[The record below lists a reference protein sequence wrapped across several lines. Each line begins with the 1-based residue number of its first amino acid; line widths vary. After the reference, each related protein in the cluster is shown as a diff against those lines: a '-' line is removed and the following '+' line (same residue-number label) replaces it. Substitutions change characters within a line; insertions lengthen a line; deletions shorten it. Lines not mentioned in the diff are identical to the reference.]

1 MSKNLSKRRGG
12 FTLIELM
19 IVVAIIGILAAI
31 AIPNF
36 VRFQLRSKSSEGKT
50 NLAGIRTSEESYFA
64 EYGTYIAA
72 TASPAALPTPHS
84 SKQAFVNVMGVGKG
98 FDQIGWSP
106 EGQVYFQY
114 DVVPGAAS
122 DYTAGASA
130 DIDADNANQRWS
142 YARTANGA
150 VPVTASANA
159 CKGAYDSAAPSANG
173 SLPNQVGPCDATSGQ
188 SVF

>member
-1 MSKNLSKRRGG
+1 MTKLHSKRRGG

-64 EYGTYIAA
+64 EYGTYITAA
-72 TASPAALPTPHS
+72 TSPAMLAAPSS
-84 SKQAFVNVMGVGKG
+84 SKQNFVDAGAAGAN
-98 FDQIGWSP
+98 FNTIGWAP
-106 EGQVYFQY
+106 EGQVYFRY
-114 DVVPGAAS
+114 AVAAMGA
-122 DYTAGASA
+122 DYTADAQA
-130 DIDADNANQRWS
+130 NIDADAVNQLWG
-142 YARTANGA
+142 YARTAGGA
-150 VPVTASANA
+150 APTLAGALACTGVWDPVTSMAN
-159 CKGAYDSAAPSANG
+159 
-173 SLPNQVGPCDATSGQ
+173 LPNQVGPCDGTSGQ

>member
-1 MSKNLSKRRGG
+1 MTGLLVRRRGG

-64 EYGTYIAA
+64 ANNAYVTAA
-72 TASPAALPTPHS
+72 ISPATLATPGS
-84 SKQAFVNVMGVGKG
+84 SKQNFVDTGAGTAN
-98 FDQIGWSP
+98 FNTIGWKP
-106 EGQVYFQY
+106 EGQVYFRY
-114 DVVPGAAS
+114 AVNAMGT
-122 DYTAGASA
+122 DYTADAQA
-130 DIDADNANQRWS
+130 DIDANAANQLWG
-142 YARTANGA
+142 YARTSSG
-150 VPVTASANA
+150 
-159 CKGAYDSAAPSANG
+159 AAPTLSGLLRCAGVWDPTTSMAN
-173 SLPNQVGPCDATSGQ
+173 LPNQVGPCDGTSGK

>member
-1 MSKNLSKRRGG
+1 MSKLLSKRRGG

-64 EYGTYIAA
+64 EYGQYIGAA
-72 TASPAALPTPHS
+72 ISPAALNVPAS
-84 SKQAFVNVMGVGKG
+84 SKQNFVDAGAAGMN
-98 FDQIGWSP
+98 FNTIGWQP

-114 DVVPGAAS
+114 AVVVGGT
-122 DYTAGASA
+122 DYTADAAA
-130 DIDADNANQRWS
+130 DIDANGVLQHWGYAHTITGVAPTVVGLLTCTGTWDPATSMAN
-142 YARTANGA
+142 
-150 VPVTASANA
+150 
-159 CKGAYDSAAPSANG
+159 
-173 SLPNQVGPCDATSGQ
+173 LPNQVGPCDGTSGQ